1 MRKKIKLLSFLAIA
15 ALGSVAGI
23 KWVASQQ
30 NESTCS
36 SLNMAN
42 VEALSRNEIKGYMYV
57 VIVHYE
63 KGDGCNCAGD
73 GYKIC
78 CL

>member
-1 MRKKIKLLSFLAIA
+1 MRKTIKLMSFLAIA
-15 ALGSVAGI
+15 ALGSITGI
-23 KWVASQQ
+23 KGVASQ
-30 NESTCS
+30 NGSTSS

-73 GYKIC
+73 GNKIC